1 MTSVNR
7 SRRPVS
13 AETVPGMVLFESAL
27 ARGFLS
33 GAGTISLMAA
43 QEPNN
48 GTDLKPGEDAGF
60 LTSHQNREPTSWLPW
75 IIAAAAVI
83 LGLGILVVVGGRT
96 SPESSSTGT
105 GMAPADPYASK
116 LSISGIQMS
125 EATSFSGAK
134 VTYIDGQIANTGDR
148 TLTGI
153 TVQVGFHNDVGQF
166 AQRLSL
172 PLNFIRTRQPYVDTQ
187 PVSAAPIEPGQSRD
201 FRLIFDTVPADWN
214 MQVPEIRVISVR
226 SR

>member
-1 MTSVNR
+1 M
-7 SRRPVS
+7 P
-13 AETVPGMVLFESAL
+13 
-27 ARGFLS
+27 
-33 GAGTISLMAA
+33 A

-60 LTSHQNREPTSWLPW
+60 LASHQNREPTSWLPW

-96 SPESSSTGT
+96 NPESSSTGT

-134 VTYIDGQIANTGDR
+134 VTYIDGQIANSGDR
-148 TLTGI
+148 TLTAI